1 MANCRLPDLRALLQG
16 LNLSA
21 CLAMLPFIVLTLI
34 SEDPY
39 SSSAAVPMGSGAA
52 LVRAVFGRNCPS
64 KKGLMVIPL
73 PVVLVLTQAAM
84 WFSPSP
90 HRFNWPNNRNV
101 SASSTPYH
109 PPTTKHARNKTTKY
123 LTCRSQTSLMHT
135 LPPPYRTPAILQAYG
150 KKVVAAQQASN
161 CIAAVL
167 IPGILHSHAPQLYL
181 PATTDI
187 DSLSIKDCIDIKGY
201 DTTVGYSSRANKP
214 VPSSA
219 PIVRLLHDAG
229 ALTHVKTTVPPGLLG
244 VETSSDLFG
253 RTSNPYNPEYSSG
266 ASTGG
271 GGALLAHKGSVIEI
285 ATDIGGSARLPAHW
299 CGVYGMKSSI
309 GRFPSWGTVSP
320 LPGLEG
326 VETSC
331 SPMARR
337 LDDLEEF
344 WKRVVAMRP
353 WEYDHTCIPLP
364 WRPVNIRGKKLRF
377 GVIWD
382 DGIAPP
388 TPACRRA
395 LQMTVDALQKQ
406 GHDVIDVTPPS
417 ILEGLMIGFQL
428 CFSDGGIDFFS
439 AVYKDEKLDPVLTA
453 TKSLLSLPQFLKSVL
468 ARFASDPVQSA
479 MLTSVNAKSPS
490 QERALVVAREEYR
503 AKWRG
508 VWENN
513 EWDFLVCAPHP
524 SPAIPKGTAEK
535 VTLVSC
541 ANMMIWNILDYTAGV
556 LPITTVQ
563 STLDALPSG
572 FLNSSEY
579 AAMGIVAKGVY
590 AVYDASKMDSLPVGV
605 QVVGRRLE
613 EEKVLEGMRV
623 IEEAVR
629 ASGISKS
636 RNEGSGMNGVAGKS
650 GSI

>member
-1 MANCRLPDLRALLQG
+1 
-16 LNLSA
+16 
-21 CLAMLPFIVLTLI
+21 
-34 SEDPY
+34 
-39 SSSAAVPMGSGAA
+39 
-52 LVRAVFGRNCPS
+52 
-64 KKGLMVIPL
+64 
-73 PVVLVLTQAAM
+73 M

-90 HRFNWPNNRNV
+90 HRFNCQAKQQERQRQFDALPSSYNEACTEQDDKILDL
-101 SASSTPYH
+101 SLSDLAHAHASS
-109 PPTTKHARNKTTKY
+109 
-123 LTCRSQTSLMHT
+123 SIS
-135 LPPPYRTPAILQAYG
+135 TPAILQAYG

-187 DSLSIKDCIDIKGY
+187 DSCQSSPLKENHLLSGVPVSIKDCIDIKGY

-513 EWDFLVCAPHP
+513 D
-524 SPAIPKGTAEK
+524 
-535 VTLVSC
+535 C

>member
-1 MANCRLPDLRALLQG
+1 
-16 LNLSA
+16 
-21 CLAMLPFIVLTLI
+21 
-34 SEDPY
+34 
-39 SSSAAVPMGSGAA
+39 
-52 LVRAVFGRNCPS
+52 
-64 KKGLMVIPL
+64 
-73 PVVLVLTQAAM
+73 M

-90 HRFNWPNNRNV
+90 HQSNCQTKQQERQRQFDALP
-101 SASSTPYH
+101 SSYSEACTEQDDKILDLSLSDLAHAHASS
-109 PPTTKHARNKTTKY
+109 
-123 LTCRSQTSLMHT
+123 SIS
-135 LPPPYRTPAILQAYG
+135 TPAILQAYG

-167 IPGILHSHAPQLYL
+167 IPDILHSHAPQLSL

-187 DSLSIKDCIDIKGY
+187 DSGQSSPLKENHLLSGVPVSIKDCIDIKGY

-214 VPSSA
+214 VTSSA

-253 RTSNPYNPEYSSG
+253 RTSNPYNSEYSSG

-271 GGALLAHKGSVIEI
+271 GGALLALKGSMIEI

-299 CGVYGMKSSI
+299 CGVYGMKSST

-337 LDDLEEF
+337 LEDLEEF

-353 WEYDHTCIPLP
+353 WEYDHTCIPLS

-395 LQMTVDALQKQ
+395 LQITIDALQKQ
-406 GHDVIDVTPPS
+406 GHDVIDVSPPS

-428 CFSDGGIDFFS
+428 CFSDGGVDFFNS
-439 AVYKDEKLDPVLTA
+439 IYKDEKLDPVLTA

-479 MLTSVNAKSPS
+479 MLTSVNTKSPS

-503 AKWRG
+503 AKWRE

-563 STLDALPSG
+563 STLDALPSD

-579 AAMGIVAKGVY
+579 AEMGVVGKGVY
-590 AVYDASKMDSLPVGV
+590 AVYDAIKMDGLPVGV

-629 ASGISKS
+629 ASGISKG

-650 GSI
+650 GNI

>member
-1 MANCRLPDLRALLQG
+1 MTTSSPR
-16 LNLSA
+16 
-21 CLAMLPFIVLTLI
+21 
-34 SEDPY
+34 Y
-39 SSSAAVPMGSGAA
+39 S
-52 LVRAVFGRNCPS
+52 
-64 KKGLMVIPL
+64 
-73 PVVLVLTQAAM
+73 QAKQQQR
-84 WFSPSP
+84 
-90 HRFNWPNNRNV
+90 H
-101 SASSTPYH
+101 AS
-109 PPTTKHARNKTTKY
+109 
-123 LTCRSQTSLMHT
+123 
-135 LPPPYRTPAILQAYG
+135 IW

-167 IPGILHSHAPQLYL
+167 IPDILHSHAPQLSL

-187 DSLSIKDCIDIKGY
+187 DSSQSSPLKENHLLSGVPVSIKDCIDIKGY
-201 DTTVGYSSRANKP
+201 ETP
-214 VPSSA
+214 
-219 PIVRLLHDAG
+219 RLLHDAG
-229 ALTHVKTTVPPGLLG
+229 ALTH
-244 VETSSDLFG
+244 
-253 RTSNPYNPEYSSG
+253 YSSG

-271 GGALLAHKGSVIEI
+271 GGALLALKGSMIEI

-299 CGVYGMKSSI
+299 CGVYGMKSST

-337 LDDLEEF
+337 LEDLEEF

-353 WEYDHTCIPLP
+353 WEYDHTCIPLS

-395 LQMTVDALQKQ
+395 LQVTIDALQKQ
-406 GHDVIDVTPPS
+406 GHDVVDFPPS

-428 CFSDGGIDFFS
+428 CFSDGGVDFFN
-439 AVYKDEKLDPVLTA
+439 AIYKDEKLDPVLTA

-479 MLTSVNAKSPS
+479 MLTSVNTKSPS

-503 AKWRG
+503 AKWRE

-541 ANMMIWNILDYTAGV
+541 ANMMIWNIV
-556 LPITTVQ
+556 
-563 STLDALPSG
+563 
-572 FLNSSEY
+572 
-579 AAMGIVAKGVY
+579 
-590 AVYDASKMDSLPVGV
+590 
-605 QVVGRRLE
+605 
-613 EEKVLEGMRV
+613 
-623 IEEAVR
+623 
-629 ASGISKS
+629 
-636 RNEGSGMNGVAGKS
+636 
-650 GSI
+650 

>member
-1 MANCRLPDLRALLQG
+1 MNSQAKQQERQRQFDALPSSYHDACTEQDVKILDLS
-16 LNLSA
+16 LSD
-21 CLAMLPFIVLTLI
+21 LAHAHA
-34 SEDPY
+34 
-39 SSSAAVPMGSGAA
+39 SSSISTSAV
-52 LVRAVFGRNCPS
+52 LE
-64 KKGLMVIPL
+64 
-73 PVVLVLTQAAM
+73 
-84 WFSPSP
+84 
-90 HRFNWPNNRNV
+90 
-101 SASSTPYH
+101 
-109 PPTTKHARNKTTKY
+109 
-123 LTCRSQTSLMHT
+123 
-135 LPPPYRTPAILQAYG
+135 AYG
-150 KKVVAAQQASN
+150 KKVVAAQKASN

-167 IPGILHSHAPQLYL
+167 IPDILHSSAPQLFL
-181 PATTDI
+181 STTTDVASSQS
-187 DSLSIKDCIDIKGY
+187 SLLKEKHLLSGVPVSIKDCIDIKGY

-219 PIVRLLHDAG
+219 PIVQLLHDAG
-229 ALTHVKTTVPPGLLG
+229 ALTHVKTTTPPGLLG

-253 RTSNPYNPEYSSG
+253 RTSNPYNSEYSM
-266 ASTGG
+266 
-271 GGALLAHKGSVIEI
+271 IEI

-299 CGVYGMKSSI
+299 CGVYGMRSSI
-309 GRFPSWGTVSP
+309 GRFPSWGTVPP

-326 VETSC
+326 
-331 SPMARR
+331 
-337 LDDLEEF
+337 DDLEEF
-344 WKRVVAMRP
+344 WKRVIAMKP
-353 WEYDHTCIPLP
+353 WEYDHTCIPLS
-364 WRPVNIRGKKLRF
+364 WRPANIRGRKLRF

-395 LQMTVDALQKQ
+395 LQVTVDALQKQ

-428 CFSDGGIDFFS
+428 CFSDGGVDFFN

-453 TKSLLSLPQFLKSVL
+453 TKSLLSLPLFLKSFL
-468 ARFASDPVQSA
+468 ARFASDPVQYA
-479 MLTSVNAKSPS
+479 MLTSVHTKSPS

-503 AKWRG
+503 AKWRE
-508 VWENN
+508 VWEHNG
-513 EWDFLVCAPHP
+513 WDFLVCAPHP

-563 STLDALPSG
+563 STLDALPST

-579 AAMGIVAKGVY
+579 AAMGLIAKGVY
-590 AVYDASKMDSLPVGV
+590 AVYDASKMDGLPVGV

-623 IEEAVR
+623 VEEAVR
-629 ASGISKS
+629 ASGFSKS
-636 RNEGSGMNGVAGKS
+636 REGCV
-650 GSI
+650 